1 MQKAKQKC
9 SRQLEIMSD
18 VKNVDIMSGSYSRD
32 EDSNNQREDE
42 LNLDSESN
50 RPQQSSNIAGE
61 NFRTFIN
68 KYSQENR
75 EITIETTWMISEEIS
90 NQESLKLIEIK
101 SSLNS
106 QTQDAISTAIAEK
119 ALPSIQNT
127 ISMQG
132 DSISSWKTKGPVGY
146 KGAPEQ

>member
-68 KYSQENR
+68 K
-75 EITIETTWMISEEIS
+75 
-90 NQESLKLIEIK
+90 
-101 SSLNS
+101 
-106 QTQDAISTAIAEK
+106 
-119 ALPSIQNT
+119 
-127 ISMQG
+127 
-132 DSISSWKTKGPVGY
+132 
-146 KGAPEQ
+146 